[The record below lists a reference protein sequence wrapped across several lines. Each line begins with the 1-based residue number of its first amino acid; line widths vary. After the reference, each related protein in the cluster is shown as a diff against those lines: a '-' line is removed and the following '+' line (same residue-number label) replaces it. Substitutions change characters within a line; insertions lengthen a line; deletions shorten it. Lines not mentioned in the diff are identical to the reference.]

1 MEIASSVVVILPG
14 MYILRYPKGGI
25 APLSVSRAPSL
36 ASSKNNIGKIEIL
49 ATPGTHGSILRSGSD
64 CIVMQVTEGPVELM
78 ISALLQTTSVAPTIR
93 IDQIALD
100 VAASSDASSE
110 FHTQPP
116 TQSSHVSQPGD
127 PFTIEPNGISLIGHI
142 ESRGDVLVREG
153 ETLGDPTSPNRLEGF
168 QVMWPDRPDGVD
180 LAYGIVVEGVGAM
193 PVVKTGNFCGTRGA
207 AKRITEVTFALVG
220 AQAKQYQ
227 LEGLAHFS
235 GGFKLPLASG
245 MPLGGPSGVEHL
257 IALSVRTLPRKVGKV
272 ENPWAESGKTK
283 IFKSKAVESVVK
295 TEVGRAA
302 KRK

>member
-36 ASSKNNIGKIEIL
+36 ASSKNNIGKIEVL
-49 ATPGTHGSILRSGSD
+49 ATPGTQGSILRSGCD

-100 VAASSDASSE
+100 VDAFSESSPQSPPLTQASDPAS
-110 FHTQPP
+110 
-116 TQSSHVSQPGD
+116 D

-153 ETLGDPTSPNRLEGF
+153 QILGDPTSPNRLEGF

-227 LEGLAHFS
+227 LEGFAHFS

-272 ENPWAESGKTK
+272 ENPWAESGKAK
-283 IFKSKAVESVVK
+283 IFKSKEVESVVK
-295 TEVGRAA
+295 TEVGRAM